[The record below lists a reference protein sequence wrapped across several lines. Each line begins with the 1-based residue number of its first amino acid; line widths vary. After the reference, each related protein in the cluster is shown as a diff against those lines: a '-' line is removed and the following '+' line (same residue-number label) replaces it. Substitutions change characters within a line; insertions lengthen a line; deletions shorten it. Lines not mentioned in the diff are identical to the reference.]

1 MNLSLLGI
9 TINDINVSLEREKTI
24 PGYKQHYYAKPVP
37 VNHKSKL
44 DELLSRYVPECHRI
58 TRNTGTAKDYTISAE
73 DAVREIIKSEYPSLE
88 KLVFQYDDKK
98 FSPDGVVINRD
109 NPQKPNYLIEIKTTR
124 SWNLNEKKRECLARI
139 ATLQALRNSSALI
152 MAEKVDQVFPKVVIG
167 EYWINPYETPQ
178 GKKIPIILKRISIYK
193 VRVCNSYMLDKELA
207 SLIYKYLGG

>member
-24 PGYKQHYYAKPVP
+24 PRYKQHYYAKPVP

-44 DELLSRYVPECHRI
+44 SELFSRYLPECYRI
-58 TRNTGTAKDYTISAE
+58 PRNTGTAKDYTISAE

-88 KLVFQYDDKK
+88 KLVFWYDDKK
-98 FSPDGVVINRD
+98 FSPDGVVINRN

-124 SWNLNEKKRECLARI
+124 SWNLNEKKRECLAKI

-167 EYWINPYETPQ
+167 EYWINTNETPQ
-178 GKKIPIILKRISIYK
+178 GKEIPIILKRISVYK
-193 VRVCNSYMLDKELA
+193 VRVFNSYMLDKELA
-207 SLIYKYLGG
+207 PHIYNYLGG